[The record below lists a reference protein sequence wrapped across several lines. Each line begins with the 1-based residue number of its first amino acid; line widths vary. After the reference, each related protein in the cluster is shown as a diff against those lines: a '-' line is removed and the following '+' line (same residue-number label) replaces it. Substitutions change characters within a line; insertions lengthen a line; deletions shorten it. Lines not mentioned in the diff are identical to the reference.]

1 MGSLWETGPSTP
13 SMMVDL
19 AKEAFNTQNFQ
30 LAVEIYERT
39 IKENGPSFE
48 LCLGL
53 ANSFAFCG
61 HFEKAFDT
69 YASAFR
75 LGNLTP
81 SSLKHLVSAL
91 VNAVKQDNIATSP
104 NMSKS
109 CMFTCTICRGLFNE
123 PVTISCG
130 HTYCRKCFER
140 DQSKACRTCGTLH
153 HLVKTS
159 NFKANVLLTR
169 LIESWFPNEN
179 KASCLKAEG
188 NKFFE
193 RRQYDK
199 SIELYSIAIEL
210 CKYSFFVNYWVMKQE
225 SGRRCFVTSPLPVR
239 IKRVRSTFTLLK
251 LCN

>member
-1 MGSLWETGPSTP
+1 
-13 SMMVDL
+13 MMVDL

-210 CKYSFFVNYWVMKQE
+210 CKYSFFVNY
-225 SGRRCFVTSPLPVR
+225 
-239 IKRVRSTFTLLK
+239 
-251 LCN
+251 